1 MRWQHFCRARP
12 PLKLCRTHFDPARGG
27 MFKQIGLIALQC
39 AAFWGFIFDLLRPF
53 AVKPHALD
61 TCGQYPCMGW
71 KVAPLLPDYCHQKIG
86 LWNFYWWID
95 IHGISRSKLSHVL
108 SYIYIYKY
116 LTRPQKQYTCVLS
129 HAGSVTSPTKNYV
142 LQDAIEDVSSGVTGL
157 QKATLFHANLSSLM
171 FLAPED
177 LKSK

>member
-1 MRWQHFCRARP
+1 MLW
-12 PLKLCRTHFDPARGG
+12 THVVNIHAWDE
-27 MFKQIGLIALQC
+27 K
-39 AAFWGFIFDLLRPF
+39 LRPCF
-53 AVKPHALD
+53 LTIAIKRLA
-61 TCGQYPCMGW
+61 C
-71 KVAPLLPDYCHQKIG
+71 
-86 LWNFYWWID
+86 
-95 IHGISRSKLSHVL
+95 GISIGESISMVYLDRNSRMFYHIHT
-108 SYIYIYKY
+108 YIYIYKY